1 MNNKSE
7 VYANLLAELESS
19 EEKKQ
24 KIDKACEIHTFFA
37 SKEQDF
43 LNGKL
48 TVLKVENIEYDY
60 ADMSC
65 QPRSEN
71 INEGKVNEYYNQAV
85 NGHEGFYG
93 LRSPIKVAPN
103 PTPGKKRYKGICGHH
118 RFRVAVKA
126 EYEYVVCEVIEG
138 FFDLPEEDQTDLMM
152 CDNSH
157 GNNGMRSDRKSLL
170 SSLAR
175 VLGSKTYMA
184 DARSAVKLIQ
194 EKLDDYSSSDEEER
208 KVLKRF
214 QKEQEE
220 KIKTDMRSKINRWT
234 ANGLSAS
241 NVSTIATKAY
251 KNWSSVDITKIYVPV
266 KDEADNMLAAH
277 ALANFGKEDL
287 YKRFGQT
294 ISNKRV
300 DDRQIFGEIGKM
312 IKKYKDENQKHPQK
326 FNLAVH
332 LAGAP
337 TIKDLL
343 EQRLKFAKHVK
354 EWVDFISPST
364 EMDVTFYGQI
374 KIEEFYEDNT
384 KFYSVDDSQK
394 KLENITNMS

>member
-1 MNNKSE
+1 MNSKSE
-7 VYANLLAELESS
+7 AYANLLAELENK
-19 EEKKQ
+19 EEKQ
-24 KIDKACEIHTFFA
+24 RKIDKACEVHTFFA
-37 SKEQDF
+37 SRKQD
-43 LNGKL
+43 LENGTL
-48 TVLKVENIEYDY
+48 IVLKVENIEYDY

-71 INEGKVNEYYNQAV
+71 INEARVNEYYYQAI
-85 NGHEGFYG
+85 NGYQGFYG
-93 LRSPIKVAPN
+93 LRSALKVAPN
-103 PTPGKKRYKGICGHH
+103 PTPGKKRFKGICGHH
-118 RFRVAVKA
+118 RFKVAEKA
-126 EYEYVVCEVIEG
+126 GYEYVVCEVVDG
-138 FFDLPEEDQTDLMM
+138 FFELPEEDQTDLMM

-184 DARSAVKLIQ
+184 DERSAVKMIQ
-194 EKLDDYSSSDEEER
+194 EKLDDYSSSNEEEK

-220 KIKTDMRSKINRWT
+220 KIKADMRSKINKWT
-234 ANGLSAS
+234 ANGLSSS

-251 KNWSSVDITKIYVPV
+251 KNWSSVDITKIYVPD
-266 KDEADNMLAAH
+266 KDEADNMLASH
-277 ALANFGKEDL
+277 ALTSFGKDDL

-312 IKKYKDENQKHPQK
+312 IKKYKDENQKYPQK

-343 EQRLKFAKHVK
+343 EQRLKFAKQV
-354 EWVDFISPST
+354 EDWVDFISPST
-364 EMDVTFYGQI
+364 KMSVSFYGQI
-374 KIEEFYEDNT
+374 KVEQFYEDNT
-384 KFYSVDDSQK
+384 RFYSVKDSET
-394 KLENITNMS
+394 KLKNISNMS